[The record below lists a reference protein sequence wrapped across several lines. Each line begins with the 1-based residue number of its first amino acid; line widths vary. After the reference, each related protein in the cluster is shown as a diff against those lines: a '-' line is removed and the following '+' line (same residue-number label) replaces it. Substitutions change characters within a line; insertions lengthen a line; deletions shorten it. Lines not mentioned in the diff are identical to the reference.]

1 MRAAPAPLKEPA
13 RSRRDR
19 CIHIH
24 IHTCDPCSKDSNS
37 MRCCVPAIARYSRRL
52 QLSRSPPLVS
62 RQSLAAC

>member
-24 IHTCDPCSKDSNS
+24 TCDLCSKDSNS
-37 MRCCVPAIARYSRRL
+37 MRCCVPAIARYSRQL